1 MTSVSFALLAV
12 GERETAPGNCAPQPP
27 RRGPLFDRELSAVA
41 GGWTVP
47 RPKPFSSLT

>member
-12 GERETAPGNCAPQPP
+12 GERNPAPGTSPLSRP